1 MSQTADRQLTI
12 DQAAVELGI
21 SRRTVERRCARGVLR
36 SVHDGA
42 RLLVLLP
49 TPTDTLTAK
58 LEQLTATVEQ
68 LTARLTAVEAERDQ
82 AKALLEAAIG
92 ERDYLRQ
99 AHAASLT
106 LSTRLLPERAESAN
120 RPWWKVWRRE

>member
-1 MSQTADRQLTI
+1 MSQSADRQLTI
-12 DQAAVELGI
+12 DQAAAELGI

-36 SVHDGA
+36 SLHDGG

-68 LTARLTAVEAERDQ
+68 LTDRLTAVEAERDQ
-82 AKALLEAAIG
+82 AKALLEAVTS

-106 LSTRLLPERAESAN
+106 LSTRLLPERTET
-120 RPWWKVWRRE
+120 RPSWWRVWRR